1 MKQHKN
7 VLSDQG
13 IFANKFHGKMKQN
26 AFNIFGFKTLFQG
39 ASARRESGIC
49 FSKIHPRPADRERGV
64 LESLEH
70 TVFPKLLRTVET
82 EVLVNDDVTV
92 SDQTGGI
99 RMFHCHLVSLVSVK
113 CLSLLLYDLIR
124 VGLLGRLKGVSRE
137 VTEHLGRS
145 ELDHYVKVLD
155 DTMLSTKPRF

>member
-1 MKQHKN
+1 MLLTYLDSKH
-7 VLSDQG
+7 SY
-13 IFANKFHGKMKQN
+13 
-26 AFNIFGFKTLFQG
+26 
-39 ASARRESGIC
+39 RGIC
-49 FSKIHPRPADRERGV
+49 FSKIRSQPAERGV
-64 LESLEH
+64 LASLEH

-92 SDQTGGI
+92 SDQSRGI
-99 RMFHCHLVSLVSVK
+99 RMFHCYLVSLVSVK

-145 ELDHYVKVLD
+145 ELDHYVRVLD
-155 DTMLSTKPRF
+155 DTIFWTKPRF

>member
-1 MKQHKN
+1 
-7 VLSDQG
+7 
-13 IFANKFHGKMKQN
+13 MKQN
-26 AFNIFGFKTLFQG
+26 ALTYLDSKHSFRERPQ
-39 ASARRESGIC
+39 ESGIC
-49 FSKIHPRPADRERGV
+49 FSKILSQPAERGV

-92 SDQTGGI
+92 SDQSRGI

-124 VGLLGRLKGVSRE
+124 VVLFGRLKGVSRE

-145 ELDHYVKVLD
+145 ELDHYVK
-155 DTMLSTKPRF
+155 